1 VEVQKLLNS
10 TPWWSLAATMLVV
23 ESGLA
28 VAGIICV
35 RGICDILLA
44 QPRKE
49 INALLRPSALVVDIA
64 YKNVCIDITDKDVR
78 IKESRTKY
86 VAAAVPL

>member
-1 VEVQKLLNS
+1 MGKYS
-10 TPWWSLAATMLVV
+10 RLVV

-35 RGICDILLA
+35 RGICDIMLA
-44 QPRKE
+44 KPRKE
-49 INALLRPSALVVDIA
+49 INALLRPSALVVDIT